1 MPHGSQRGAAESR
14 YACAVYDLQ
23 DGLARVRNSRGGPMT
38 IEPAGTGSLARPAGS
53 RCVYFLLR
61 WVAAT
66 WRRGGRD
73 ADLDVR

>member
-1 MPHGSQRGAAESR
+1 
-14 YACAVYDLQ
+14 
-23 DGLARVRNSRGGPMT
+23 MT
-38 IEPAGTGSLARPAGS
+38 IEPAGTGGLARPAGS